1 MDSGCSK
8 LPPHTTPLDSTTLT
22 LLETNP
28 SHMPVIENAIARV
41 SVFSKQDAAATHS
54 QKPLSIMYLVNAAA
68 NCRWACMAKVFNTAS
83 ARSQCP
89 DFR

>member
-8 LPPHTTPLDSTTLT
+8 PPPQVTQLDSTTLT

-28 SHMPVIENAIARV
+28 SHLPVIENAIARV
-41 SVFSKQDAAATHS
+41 SAFSKQDADAAHS
-54 QKPLSIMYLVNAAA
+54 EKPPSIMYLVNAAA
-68 NCRWACMAKVFNTAS
+68 NCRWACLAKVFTTAF